1 MNRETYLFH
10 QTPELLCKELINFI
24 PYEEG
29 DILFEPFKGEGN
41 FYKHF
46 PKTTTNVWT
55 ELEEGKCYTSYTG
68 KIDWV
73 ITNPPFQLETDGKRC
88 NSFIK
93 LLTYFS
99 DRTDKGICFLAN
111 YNCWSSMTPKRMNE
125 LHKKGW
131 YLQKAIVCNVK
142 KWSGRY
148 YFMIFTKKPNDIFP
162 FLLGS
167 Y

>member
-10 QTPELLCKELINFI
+10 QTPEALCKELIKYV

-29 DILFEPFKGEGN
+29 DILFEAFRGEGN
-41 FYKHF
+41 FFRQF
-46 PKTTTNVWT
+46 PSNTQNIWT
-55 ELEEGKCYTSYTG
+55 ELEEGKCYTSYQG

-73 ITNPPFQLETDGKRC
+73 ITNLPFRLETNRGRV
-88 NSFIK
+88 NAFIQ
-93 LLTYFS
+93 LLNYFS
-99 DRTDKGICFLAN
+99 DRTEKGIAFLVN
-111 YNCWSSMTPKRMNE
+111 YKCWGAMTPKRMNE
-125 LHKKGW
+125 LQKKGW
-131 YLQKAIVCNVK
+131 YLQKAIVCNIK

-148 YFMIFTKKPNDIFP
+148 YFLIFTKIPNETFP

>member
-1 MNRETYLFH
+1 MDRETYLFH
-10 QTPELLCKELINFI
+10 QTPETLCKELIKYV
-24 PYEEG
+24 PYQEG

-41 FYKHF
+41 FYRNF
-46 PKTTTNVWT
+46 PTNTTNVWT
-55 ELEEGKCYTSYTG
+55 ELEEGKCYTSYQG

-73 ITNPPFQLETDGKRC
+73 ITNPPFRLEVNGKRE

-93 LLTYFS
+93 LLNYFA

-111 YNCWSSMTPKRMNE
+111 YNCWGAMTPKRMKE
-125 LHKKGW
+125 LKEKGW

-148 YFMIFTKKPNDIFP
+148 YFMIFTKEPNEIFP
-162 FLLGS
+162 FILGS
-167 Y
+167 F